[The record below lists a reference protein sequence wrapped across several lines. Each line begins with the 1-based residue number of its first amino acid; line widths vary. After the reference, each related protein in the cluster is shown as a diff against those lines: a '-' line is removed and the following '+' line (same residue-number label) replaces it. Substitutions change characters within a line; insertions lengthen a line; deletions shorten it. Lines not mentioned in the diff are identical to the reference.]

1 MAKKRIMTWIKA
13 TGNWMHLGNY
23 FGAIK
28 PLFDMASDESNDVS
42 VFLPD
47 LHSLTSVH
55 DWDELRR
62 NRDRL
67 LKEFFALMPE
77 WANITVYEQSKI
89 KHINDITWMLSSVT
103 PYSLMCRAHSFKDAQ
118 NKGTDLNMAT
128 FNYPILMAA
137 DIISYDFDIIP
148 VGKDQKQHIEFAR
161 DIAGNFNKIY
171 KTDIFKLPEE
181 KIDENVMTIP
191 GTDWRKMSKSYDNFI
206 GIFDSKK
213 LLKKKIMSIVTG
225 SEALE
230 DVKDPESCNVFA
242 IIKLFATQEKQ
253 DEIAV
258 KYRAWNYWYG
268 HAKLELLDIIL
279 DYFSQARE
287 KYESFEKDMSHI
299 EKSLDEWNSKLNKIC
314 DEKYEKLLKITGL
327 N

>member
-1 MAKKRIMTWIKA
+1 
-13 TGNWMHLGNY
+13 MHLGNY

-28 PLFDMASDESNDVS
+28 PLFDMASDSSNEVS

-62 NRDRL
+62 NRERL

-89 KHINDITWMLSSVT
+89 THINNITWMLSSVT
-103 PYSLMCRAHSFKDAQ
+103 PYALMTRAHSFKDAQ

-128 FNYPILMAA
+128 FNYPILMTA
-137 DIISYDFDIIP
+137 DIISYDFDVIP
-148 VGKDQKQHIEFAR
+148 VWKDQKQHIEFAR
-161 DIAGNFNKIY
+161 DIAGNFNKTY
-171 KTDIFKLPEE
+171 KTEIFKLPEE
-181 KIDENVMTIP
+181 QIDENVMTIP

-206 GIFDSKK
+206 GIFDSEK

-230 DVKDPESCNVFA
+230 DAKDPESCNIFA
-242 IIKLFATQEKQ
+242 IIKLFATQVQQ
-253 DEIAV
+253 DQIAA
-258 KYRAWNYWYG
+258 KYRAGNYWYG
-268 HAKLELLDIIL
+268 HAKLELLEIIL
-279 DYFSQARE
+279 EYFAIARK
-287 KYESFEKDMSHI
+287 KYDTYENNMSYI
-299 EKSLDEWNSKLNKIC
+299 EKKLEEWNAELNKIC
-314 DEKYEKLLKITGL
+314 NEKYKKLLKITGL